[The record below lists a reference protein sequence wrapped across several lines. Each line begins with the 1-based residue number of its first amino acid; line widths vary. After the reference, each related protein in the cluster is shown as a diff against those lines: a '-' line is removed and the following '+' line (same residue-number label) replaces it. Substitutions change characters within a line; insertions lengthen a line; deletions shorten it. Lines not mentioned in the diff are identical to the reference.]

1 MLEQC
6 DINAKDA
13 DGVTAL
19 MWACQHGWES
29 ITTQLLE
36 LEVDKSA
43 LDNNQMSVLMY
54 AIQAD
59 LQNVAIG
66 LIMQDVN
73 VHIVGNKAKFFL
85 EETSL
90 KRPTE

>member
-1 MLEQC
+1 
-6 DINAKDA
+6 
-13 DGVTAL
+13 

-29 ITTQLLE
+29 IATQLLE
-36 LEVDKSA
+36 LEADKSA

-59 LQNVAIG
+59 LQNVAVG

-73 VHIVGNKAKFFL
+73 VHIVGNQWETKNLVLHIIFFFKIVKV
-85 EETSL
+85 
-90 KRPTE
+90 KRL